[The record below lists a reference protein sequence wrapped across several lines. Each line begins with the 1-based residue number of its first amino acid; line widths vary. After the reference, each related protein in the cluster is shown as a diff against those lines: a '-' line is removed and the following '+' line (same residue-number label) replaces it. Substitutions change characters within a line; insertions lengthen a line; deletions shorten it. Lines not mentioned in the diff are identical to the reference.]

1 MAGENLDLIGALA
14 DLEQERGIDRETL
27 LSAVEAAL
35 ISAYRRNY
43 GTTENVGVRID
54 RDNGQMDI
62 YVQKRIVDEVADP
75 DQEIGIGDARAFD
88 PSYQTGDIIEF
99 PVLVKDFG
107 RIAAQTAKQVVV
119 QRIREAERGMIF
131 DEYVQR
137 EGDIITGVV
146 QRVQGRTAFIDLGK
160 AEAVLPAA
168 EVPPGEYYNP
178 GDRVKV
184 YLVEVRRTNKG
195 PQLLVSRTHPGL
207 LKRLFELE
215 VPEIHDGLVEV
226 KGIAREAGARS
237 KFAVFS
243 RDDHIDPVGACVGHK
258 GMRVQAVVNE
268 LRGEKIDIIKWSP
281 DPMEY
286 VGNALSPSK
295 VSQVLL
301 RDEDKVARVIVPD
314 YQLSLAI
321 GRAGQN
327 ARLAAKLT
335 GWRIDIR
342 SESQVLEEGGEL
354 APAGVGAATPSVP
367 WAGAGGFGGAGG
379 AGGAGRGAPI
389 AAPWAVPGPEAADE
403 AAEVAEAVEG
413 AELARTTEVAEGA
426 EVIPAEALGAAEA
439 GEAAHAAE
447 PTPPAEAM
455 AAAEGGEGVAAGA
468 GAANLAAGMAEGEA
482 EAVGAVS
489 HDGPAR
495 PVSRRI
501 TMAPAGDRAKPK
513 KKAPP
518 KPKETERAV
527 HAASLAEALAK
538 AGLAQGEVDAAA
550 GSGGA
555 AAKDGTGEP
564 DAVPGTAAATGKR
577 GRGGRSAAGTA
588 GDGAGAGLGGQQAAS
603 GDGDE
608 ADTATGAA
616 AGDGKHGRGGAA
628 SGRRARATAEK
639 GAEEPAGE
647 GVEAAIDE
655 ETLDA
660 LEEQVA
666 RPQARQVRRVRRTRD
681 EGTPLA
687 REEE

>member
-1 MAGENLDLIGALA
+1 MARPECKPGSQLDRGGWTHVAGENLDLIGALA

-54 RDNGQMDI
+54 RDSGQMDI

-258 GMRVQAVVNE
+258 GMRVQSVVNE

-301 RDEDKVARVIVPD
+301 RDEEKVARVIVPD

-342 SESQVLEEGGEL
+342 SESQLTDAERAELESQPPLGLRAAPWQATLGEEAA
-354 APAGVGAATPSVP
+354 APSMASP
-367 WAGAGGFGGAGG
+367 WASGPPAAPWQTAETTGGAG
-379 AGGAGRGAPI
+379 
-389 AAPWAVPGPEAADE
+389 W
-403 AAEVAEAVEG
+403 
-413 AELARTTEVAEGA
+413 
-426 EVIPAEALGAAEA
+426 
-439 GEAAHAAE
+439 
-447 PTPPAEAM
+447 
-455 AAAEGGEGVAAGA
+455 
-468 GAANLAAGMAEGEA
+468 
-482 EAVGAVS
+482 
-489 HDGPAR
+489 
-495 PVSRRI
+495 
-501 TMAPAGDRAKPK
+501 
-513 KKAPP
+513 
-518 KPKETERAV
+518 TERA
-527 HAASLAEALAK
+527 E
-538 AGLAQGEVDAAA
+538 AA
-550 GSGGA
+550 G
-555 AAKDGTGEP
+555 E
-564 DAVPGTAAATGKR
+564 
-577 GRGGRSAAGTA
+577 
-588 GDGAGAGLGGQQAAS
+588 
-603 GDGDE
+603 
-608 ADTATGAA
+608 
-616 AGDGKHGRGGAA
+616 
-628 SGRRARATAEK
+628 SGRRPRWPNE
-639 GAEEPAGE
+639 
-647 GVEAAIDE
+647 D
-655 ETLDA
+655 
-660 LEEQVA
+660 
-666 RPQARQVRRVRRTRD
+666 
-681 EGTPLA
+681 
-687 REEE
+687 

>member
-1 MAGENLDLIGALA
+1 MAGENLDLLGALA

-27 LSAVEAAL
+27 LSTVEAAL

-54 RDNGQMDI
+54 RANGQMDI
-62 YVQKRIVDEVADP
+62 YVQKRIVDEVAEP
-75 DQEIGIGDARAFD
+75 EQEIGIADARAYD

-119 QRIREAERGMIF
+119 QRIREAERGMIY

-237 KFAVFS
+237 KFSVFS

-281 DPMEY
+281 DPLEY
-286 VGNALSPSK
+286 VANALSPSK
-295 VSQVLL
+295 VSQVIL
-301 RDEDKVARVIVPD
+301 REEEKVARVIVPD

-354 APAGVGAATPSVP
+354 VPAGALATPSVP
-367 WAGAGGFGGAGG
+367 WAGAGAATAPSGIGGGTGAFGGGRAGT
-379 AGGAGRGAPI
+379 I
-389 AAPWAVPGPEAADE
+389 AAPWAVGEPEAAE
-403 AAEVAEAVEG
+403 AGLEAGFGGDGE
-413 AELARTTEVAEGA
+413 
-426 EVIPAEALGAAEA
+426 PAGGAAEA
-439 GEAAHAAE
+439 GEPDAAS
-447 PTPPAEAM
+447 AEAGAVGAGDQGADAANS
-455 AAAEGGEGVAAGA
+455 AAAVDGAGAVAQVQAGAAGEVAGA
-468 GAANLAAGMAEGEA
+468 GEPAAGR
-482 EAVGAVS
+482 
-489 HDGPAR
+489 AR
-495 PVSRRI
+495 SRRL
-501 TMAPAGDRAKPK
+501 TVAPAERQPK
-513 KKAPP
+513 KKPQP
-518 KPKETERAV
+518 KPREDAKV
-527 HAASLAEALAK
+527 IHAASLAEALAK
-538 AGLAQGEVDAAA
+538 AGLAEAEAAA
-550 GSGGA
+550 KAEAASPAADAGKGDGDGTVEVAATRSGSGGRSSAKSGASAGEA
-555 AAKDGTGEP
+555 AVGEGAGAAGVQADGAAG
-564 DAVPGTAAATGKR
+564 DAGGAVPAAGKR
-577 GRGGRSAAGTA
+577 GAGRRGRAPAAAADDQEDAADDT
-588 GDGAGAGLGGQQAAS
+588 GAPI
-603 GDGDE
+603 DE
-608 ADTATGAA
+608 A
-616 AGDGKHGRGGAA
+616 
-628 SGRRARATAEK
+628 
-639 GAEEPAGE
+639 
-647 GVEAAIDE
+647 
-655 ETLDA
+655 TLAA
-660 LEEQVA
+660 LEAQVA
-666 RPQARQVRRVRRTRD
+666 PPPARQVRKARRVRD
-681 EGTPLA
+681 EGAPLA
-687 REEE
+687 REEEE

>member
-1 MAGENLDLIGALA
+1 VAGENLDLLGALA

-54 RDNGQMDI
+54 RDTGQMDI

-75 DQEIGIGDARAFD
+75 DQEISIADARQYD

-99 PVLVKDFG
+99 PVLVRDFG

-119 QRIREAERGMIF
+119 QRIREAERGMIY
-131 DEYVQR
+131 DEFVQR
-137 EGDIITGVV
+137 EGDIVTGVV

-243 RDDHIDPVGACVGHK
+243 RDDHVDPVGACVGHK

-281 DPMEY
+281 DPVEY
-286 VGNALSPSK
+286 VANSLSPSK
-295 VSQVLL
+295 VSQVIL
-301 RDEDKVARVIVPD
+301 REEDKVARVIVPD

-342 SESQVLEEGGEL
+342 SESQVMEEGGEIL
-354 APAGVGAATPSVP
+354 PAGTVATPAVP
-367 WAGAGGFGGAGG
+367 WAGAAATAGGFGFGGA
-379 AGGAGRGAPI
+379 RSAPI
-389 AAPWAVPGPEAADE
+389 VAPWAVPEPEAGTGDE
-403 AAEVAEAVEG
+403 PVAGAAVEAGAGGATVAEAQAGGAATAEAAPQEEPAAQDGAAPAVE
-413 AELARTTEVAEGA
+413 APEPANTARTRSLSRRLTVA
-426 EVIPAEALGAAEA
+426 PA
-439 GEAAHAAE
+439 
-447 PTPPAEAM
+447 T
-455 AAAEGGEGVAAGA
+455 
-468 GAANLAAGMAEGEA
+468 
-482 EAVGAVS
+482 
-489 HDGPAR
+489 AR
-495 PVSRRI
+495 P
-501 TMAPAGDRAKPK
+501 KPK

-518 KPKETERAV
+518 KPRETSRV
-527 HAASLAEALAK
+527 IHAASLAEALAK
-538 AGLAQGEVDAAA
+538 AGLAEGAPEAADAGETAAA
-550 GSGGA
+550 
-555 AAKDGTGEP
+555 GEP
-564 DAVPGTAAATGKR
+564 DAQVAAQGHGRSRRAGDRGSAQAAAAEQAGD
-577 GRGGRSAAGTA
+577 AAGGA
-588 GDGAGAGLGGQQAAS
+588 AEEAGAGRGVVARRGP
-603 GDGDE
+603 
-608 ADTATGAA
+608 AA
-616 AGDGKHGRGGAA
+616 AEDTGEDAA
-628 SGRRARATAEK
+628 LG
-639 GAEEPAGE
+639 P
-647 GVEAAIDE
+647 IDE
-655 ETLDA
+655 ETLEA

-666 RPQARQVRRVRRTRD
+666 PRPSRHVRRARRVRD